1 MATPSTSVMRKDG
14 RSATDM
20 RPVEIQIGPLP
31 NADGSGAF
39 SFGTEAAIASFAGPL
54 EPPGARMEVFTEAVL
69 MVTHRPLQGS
79 GGTSSRALAAGMHSI
94 YHSLLDLRSH
104 PRTRTTLTVQS
115 LNSSQSQSQP
125 LYVSSRAVAI
135 NAATVSILNA
145 GSIGIKGVPVAI
157 GIAAVSKNG
166 KGKQP
171 SYYDDVPADEQ
182 MQEESEEDQEVTLIL
197 DPTRSEEQNA
207 KARFCFGWAF
217 GAGLSSD
224 TRPSDSMDEGEGGGR
239 ESDNDTEAECVYLES
254 DGEFDEVTVSR
265 SLVAQSFI
273 WYYTFVDGT
282 LWPTVSEGV

>member
-1 MATPSTSVMRKDG
+1 MASSSSSIKRKDG

-20 RPVEIQIGPLP
+20 RPVEIQIGSLP

-69 MVTHRPLQGS
+69 TVTHRPLEGS
-79 GGTSSRALAAGMHSI
+79 AATPSKALAAGLHTI

-115 LNSSQSQSQP
+115 LNSSQSASQP
-125 LYVSSRAVAI
+125 LYVSSRAVSI
-135 NAATVSILNA
+135 NAATLSILNA

-157 GIAAVSKNG
+157 GVATVSKNG
-166 KGKQP
+166 KGKQR
-171 SYYDDVPADEQ
+171 SYYDDVPEDKQ
-182 MQEESEEDQEVTLIL
+182 MEEDSEEDKEVTLVL

-224 TRPSDSMDEGEGGGR
+224 TPASDRMDQGDGGSR
-239 ESDNDTEAECVYLES
+239 ETEHDTEAECVYVES
-254 DGEFDEVTVSR
+254 DGVFDAVTVS
-265 SLVAQSFI
+265 QSPSS
-273 WYYTFVDGT
+273 VSS
-282 LWPTVSEGV
+282 PTPAKSRFC